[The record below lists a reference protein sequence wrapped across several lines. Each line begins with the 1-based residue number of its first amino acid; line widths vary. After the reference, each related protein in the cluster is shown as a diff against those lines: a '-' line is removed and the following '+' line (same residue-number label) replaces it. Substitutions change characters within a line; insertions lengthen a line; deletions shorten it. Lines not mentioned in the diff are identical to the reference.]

1 MLAGHEYG
9 GFLKTLPVGEKRRHR
24 RVAVGYR
31 AGIRWFG
38 RIVQAKV
45 LNASRAGIRITANCR
60 LRVGGYIDI
69 AVPYCKEA
77 ENLWL
82 PARVAWV
89 RESADG
95 NHEYGLQHYKR
106 KDPSD

>member
-1 MLAGHEYG
+1 MLAVGKHRG
-9 GFLKTLPVGEKRRHR
+9 DLLKTLVGEKRHYS

-38 RIVQAKV
+38 RIVQAEV
-45 LNASRAGIRITANCR
+45 VNASRAGIRITTNCR
-60 LRVGGYIDI
+60 LRVDGYVEI

-95 NHEYGLQHYKR
+95 RHEYGLQHYKR
-106 KDPSD
+106 KDPRE